1 MAACGRFKMR
11 CAVIVPLC
19 TLVAGV
25 SPVLAQE
32 APAAGDGRP
41 AAAQLPASSEI
52 GEIVV
57 TAQKRAQK
65 LSDVGITIAAANTAQ
80 LRASGVTSV
89 ADLPKIA
96 SGFTTATTFAGYSVF
111 SLRGVNFNASQLSA
125 PPAVSTYID
134 EAALPYPPMTGGLL
148 FDVER
153 VEVLKGPQGTLFGQN
168 ATGGSVNVIAAKP
181 TNDLSAGIS
190 TEVNNFGQ
198 VMIEGFAS
206 GPLSDTL
213 RARFAGTTTQGGAW
227 QKGYFLNDQKNGD
240 QNKFAGRLLLEWTP
254 SDRVKISTN
263 FNASRDRGES
273 QQLQLHRLLPN
284 AAFNPL
290 FANGYPMPTRARD
303 ADFQLGLDTHKRD
316 RQYQGVV
323 RADIELSDNLT
334 LTSLTN
340 YIDFKTNQPRDYDGT
355 ALDSSKGFSSG
366 RIKSFIQEVRLT
378 GKIPDAGIVYII
390 GGNYEKDKIDDNLLI
405 EFPSY
410 SGLPAGS
417 VLDSRYKTTNR
428 AAGIFG
434 NVDYEFVPGLTL
446 TGGVRYTKTRQTVQ
460 GCEFGNAQVAG
471 TLGFLANV
479 ARAASGQAPTA
490 AYLPGECNTINDVPA
505 TPGGVP
511 TFLPVFADLVQNQ
524 DNISWRAGLNFKPD
538 PDSLLYATVSRGYKA
553 GAFPIH
559 NILFQSQIRQ
569 LGQEELTSYEIG
581 AKVALFDRA
590 VRINVAGFYYDYKD
604 KQFYTYVPVPIIGN
618 SSTLVNIPKS
628 SAKGIDADM
637 TVNPVS
643 GLTLRGGLTYVASK
657 VGTYSGFSSDGTLVN
672 FTGKEFN
679 FAPPLTA
686 TFDAEYR
693 FPVAAAV
700 QAYVGFGGLY
710 NSRTFSDLGENPLD
724 RLPAHTVLD
733 ARVGV
738 ESADGWR
745 VGLWIRNLNNAYY
758 WSNTTLGGDT
768 AGRYAGMPRTFGLS
782 AGYRF

>member
-1 MAACGRFKMR
+1 MR
-11 CAVIVPLC
+11 RTMLVPFC

-32 APAAGDGRP
+32 APTAVEAQATAAGP
-41 AAAQLPASSEI
+41 AAASDI

-80 LRASGVTSV
+80 LRAAGVANI

-134 EAALPYPPMTGGLL
+134 EAALPYPPMTGAL
-148 FDVER
+148 FFDLER

-181 TNDLSAGIS
+181 TAELSAGIG

-198 VMIEGFAS
+198 VMVEGFVS
-206 GPLSDTL
+206 GPLSETL

-227 QKGYFLNDQKNGD
+227 QRGYFINNQKNGD
-240 QNKFAGRLLLEWTP
+240 QNKFAGRVLLDWMP
-254 SDRVKISTN
+254 SDRVKISAN
-263 FNASRDRGES
+263 FNASRDHGES

-284 AAFNPL
+284 AAFNPI
-290 FANGYPMPTRARD
+290 FANGYPLPTNARD
-303 ADFQLGLDTHKRD
+303 SDFQLGLDTNKRD
-316 RQYQGVV
+316 RQYQGVL
-323 RADIELSDNLT
+323 RADIELNDNLT
-334 LTSLTN
+334 LTSITN

-355 ALDSSKGFSSG
+355 ALDSTKGFSSG
-366 RIKSFIQEVRLT
+366 GIRSFIQEVRIT

-405 EFPSY
+405 EFPFY
-410 SGLPAGS
+410 SGLPNGAI
-417 VLDSRYKTTNR
+417 LDSRYKTTNR

-434 NVDYEFVPGLTL
+434 NIDYEIVPGFTL

-471 TLGFLANV
+471 TLGFLANI
-479 ARAASGQAPTA
+479 ARGASGQAPTA
-490 AYLPGECNTINDVPA
+490 AYLPGQCNTINDVPA
-505 TPGGVP
+505 APGGVP
-511 TFLPVFADLVQNQ
+511 TFLPIFADLEQEQ
-524 DNISWRAGLNFKPD
+524 DNVAWRAGLNFKPD
-538 PDSLLYATVSRGYKA
+538 NDSLLYATVSRGYKA
-553 GAFPIH
+553 GTFPIH
-559 NILFQSQIRQ
+559 NILFQSQIRN

-590 VRINVAGFYYDYKD
+590 VRFNVAGFYYDYKD

-628 SAKGIDADM
+628 SAKGIDADI
-637 TVNPVS
+637 VLKPVS
-643 GLTLRGGLTYVASK
+643 GLTLRGGLTYVDSK
-657 VGTYSGFSSDGTLVN
+657 VGAYSGFSSDGTLVV

-679 FAPPLTA
+679 FAPPWTA

-693 FPVAAAV
+693 FPATERLQV
-700 QAYVGFGGLY
+700 YVGLGGLY
-710 NSRTFSDLGENPLD
+710 NARTFSDLGENPLD
-724 RLPAHTVLD
+724 KLPAHTVLD
-733 ARVGV
+733 ARIGV

-745 VGLWIRNLNNAYY
+745 IGAWIRNLNNSYY

-768 AGRYAGMPRTFGLS
+768 AGRYAGLPRTYGLT